1 MALVRANLC
10 DCQYCMLGGKI
21 RRLATCDW
29 PHVPWFLKCCFG
41 NPSRS
46 PQERPQTKGGH
57 ARRFGFATKTVI
69 LTRGVHGWA
78 PQGQGL
84 AWTNANR
91 LYLMK
96 LESFEFTDE
105 AEYRSSNFASA
116 MGSSRGWAGVISM
129 LILYAPY
136 AALCSQTGCYLIA
149 MMHPSPP
156 QPYRSLVAVQ
166 HQAPSKQP
174 TLATLSGPFQQLA
187 A

>member
-1 MALVRANLC
+1 
-10 DCQYCMLGGKI
+10 
-21 RRLATCDW
+21 
-29 PHVPWFLKCCFG
+29 
-41 NPSRS
+41 
-46 PQERPQTKGGH
+46 
-57 ARRFGFATKTVI
+57 
-69 LTRGVHGWA
+69 
-78 PQGQGL
+78 
-84 AWTNANR
+84 
-91 LYLMK
+91 MK

-105 AEYRSSNFASA
+105 AVVPLKQLRLCDGVEPGLG
-116 MGSSRGWAGVISM
+116 GSWRGFISM
-129 LILYAPY
+129 LIFYAPY